1 MTEIRFNVYYT
12 IALAVL
18 ALMLGDFIKKRI
30 YVLRK
35 FCIPTPVVGG
45 VLVALFITALNL
57 SGMASVRL
65 DSSFNEFFS
74 LLFYAGIG
82 YTASWKLLK
91 KEGLR

>member
-57 SGMASVRL
+57 SGMALSVWTAL
-65 DSSFNEFFS
+65 SMNFSACFFMRE
-74 LLFYAGIG
+74 LAIRQAG
-82 YTASWKLLK
+82 SC
-91 KEGLR
+91 